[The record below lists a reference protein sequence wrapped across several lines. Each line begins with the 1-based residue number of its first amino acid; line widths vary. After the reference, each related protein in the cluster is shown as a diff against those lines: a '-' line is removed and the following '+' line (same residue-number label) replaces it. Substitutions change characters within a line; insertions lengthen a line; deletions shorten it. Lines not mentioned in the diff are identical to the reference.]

1 MNGLKVREVA
11 IKLNVSEKTIY
22 KWLNKGILP
31 AGRIGKTWIIDE
43 HSIEKLLSSSYG
55 TKVDV
60 SEDRLGNK
68 NLIST
73 QKDDQA
79 SLEKFSKIL
88 KNSIDSGI
96 ESILGPRS
104 SDPETV
110 NIISDELKNSTGEIR
125 LMGVGLR
132 EFFSDKG
139 HAKILRM
146 MSDTDKNVFVKAI
159 LVDPVGKF
167 ARARAI
173 LEDGVQ
179 FQNDERFRSSLLY
192 SDSWRSLNVIVNLR
206 KSVEQ
211 RKKFMFD
218 AKFVDYW
225 PSVYMVMTEN
235 YCFTESYHFGKPN
248 NESES
253 YSIDGLVPIIQVSNS
268 SDYYSVLKHHFDYIW
283 GGTNPFVPVKSLKEV
298 AQSMEVSV

>member
-146 MSDTDKNVFVKAI
+146 MSDTDKNVFI
-159 LVDPVGKF
+159 
-167 ARARAI
+167 
-173 LEDGVQ
+173 
-179 FQNDERFRSSLLY
+179 
-192 SDSWRSLNVIVNLR
+192 
-206 KSVEQ
+206 
-211 RKKFMFD
+211 
-218 AKFVDYW
+218 
-225 PSVYMVMTEN
+225 T
-235 YCFTESYHFGKPN
+235 T
-248 NESES
+248 
-253 YSIDGLVPIIQVSNS
+253 
-268 SDYYSVLKHHFDYIW
+268 
-283 GGTNPFVPVKSLKEV
+283 
-298 AQSMEVSV
+298 

>member
-1 MNGLKVREVA
+1 M
-11 IKLNVSEKTIY
+11 
-22 KWLNKGILP
+22 
-31 AGRIGKTWIIDE
+31 
-43 HSIEKLLSSSYG
+43 SIVKSAVDTYLAYRFVKLLENS
-55 TKVDV
+55 V
-60 SEDRLGNK
+60 SFGV
-68 NLIST
+68 
-73 QKDDQA
+73 
-79 SLEKFSKIL
+79 
-88 KNSIDSGI
+88 

-104 SDPETV
+104 SDSETKE
-110 NIISDELKNSTGEIR
+110 IIANELKNSTGEIR
-125 LMGVGLR
+125 LMGIGLR
-132 EFFSDKG
+132 EFFADKG
-139 HAKILRM
+139 HARILRS
-146 MSDTDKNVFVKAI
+146 MSDKDKNVSVKAI

-167 ARARAI
+167 ARARAV
-173 LEDGVQ
+173 LEDCIQ
-179 FQNDERFRSSLLY
+179 FQNEEQFRSGPLY

-283 GGTNPFVPVKSLKEV
+283 GGYNPFIPVKSLKEV